1 MTLVTLIPG
10 DGIGP
15 EVVDSARRI
24 VDASGAPI
32 EWEPR
37 QAGAEVFKQGLP
49 SGVPQD
55 TIDSISRSR
64 VVLKGPLETPV
75 GFGEKSANVTLRKLF
90 ETYANI
96 RPAREFPGV
105 VTPYSGRGIDLVVV
119 RENVEDLYAGIEH
132 MQTPGVAQCLKVIS
146 RKGCEKIVRMAFEYA
161 RAEGRSSVACA
172 TKSNIM
178 KLTEG
183 LLKRTFEEIAPE
195 YPEIES
201 WHVIVD
207 NCAHQL
213 VKRPEQFDVIVTTNM
228 NGDILSDLTSALV
241 GGLGFA
247 PSANLGSDVA
257 IFEAVHGSAPKYAGK
272 NTINPT
278 AMIGAAV
285 MMLRHLNLFDQAAAI
300 ENALLCTLEQGTL
313 TRDVVGDAGAASTT
327 AFTDAIIANL
337 GNDSASWPARSY
349 RPLKMPEI
357 TRDPVM
363 VRPATRR
370 VAGLDVFVEFGGT
383 PDELGTS
390 MQRLV
395 ENTPV
400 ELKIVDNRGT
410 RVFPAT
416 GTPTDCVD
424 AWRCRF
430 FARDSSAELSD
441 ADLLT
446 LLSRL
451 AEEHRF
457 THIEK
462 LHEFDGAPGLQQGSG
477 RGLRDRLRSMDELD
491 LEIAASQRVAEVMIT
506 RPKTLS
512 AGATVSDARRV
523 FENPRVQVCP
533 VVEDDGRLVGELTR
547 DLIPDSADDAAPA
560 RGYAGDR
567 PPTISPHASMGQ
579 AMERLEQLGSERLA
593 VIDEDGRL
601 TGLLCLNRRHGR
613 FCVDPR

>member
-1 MTLVTLIPG
+1 MTLVTVIPG

-15 EVVDSARRI
+15 EVVEAARRL
-24 VDASGAPI
+24 VGASGAPI
-32 EWEPR
+32 EWEVR

-49 SGVPQD
+49 SGVPQE
-55 TIDSISRSR
+55 TIDSIARTR

-105 VTPYSGRGIDLVVV
+105 TTPYSGRGIDLVVI

-146 RKGCEKIVRMAFEYA
+146 RKGCEKIVRLAFEFA
-161 RAEGRSSVACA
+161 RAEGRRSVACA

-272 NTINPT
+272 NTINPS
-278 AMIGAAV
+278 AMIGATI
-285 MMLRHLNLFDQAAAI
+285 MMLRHLQLFEQAAAI
-300 ENALLCTLEQGTL
+300 ENALLVTLEGGTL
-313 TRDVVGDAGAASTT
+313 TRDVVGDEAAASTT
-327 AFTDAIIANL
+327 AFTDAIIGNL
-337 GNDSASWPARSY
+337 GRTSAAWAAREY
-349 RPLKMPEI
+349 RPLRMPEVS
-357 TRDPVM
+357 TQ
-363 VRPATRR
+363 PALVHPAVRR
-370 VAGLDVFVEFGGT
+370 VAGVDVFVEFDGS
-383 PDELGTS
+383 PEQLGTA
-390 MQRLV
+390 MEQLV
-395 ENTPV
+395 GDSPV
-400 ELKIVDNRGT
+400 ELRLVDNRGT
-410 RVFPAT
+410 RVYPPT

-430 FARDSSAELSD
+430 LVRDGTGELSD
-441 ADLLT
+441 GDLLT
-446 LLSRL
+446 LLARL
-451 AEEHRF
+451 AESHRF

-462 LHEFDGAPGLQQGSG
+462 LHEFDGAMAYSKAQG
-477 RGLRDRLRSMDELD
+477 
-491 LEIAASQRVAEVMIT
+491 
-506 RPKTLS
+506 
-512 AGATVSDARRV
+512 
-523 FENPRVQVCP
+523 
-533 VVEDDGRLVGELTR
+533 ED
-547 DLIPDSADDAAPA
+547 
-560 RGYAGDR
+560 
-567 PPTISPHASMGQ
+567 
-579 AMERLEQLGSERLA
+579 
-593 VIDEDGRL
+593 
-601 TGLLCLNRRHGR
+601 
-613 FCVDPR
+613 